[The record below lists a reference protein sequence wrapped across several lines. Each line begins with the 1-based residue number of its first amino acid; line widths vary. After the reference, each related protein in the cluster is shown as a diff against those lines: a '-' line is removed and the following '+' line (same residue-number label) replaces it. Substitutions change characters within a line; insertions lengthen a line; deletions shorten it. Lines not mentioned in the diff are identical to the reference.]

1 MSLSIEIIIEHEGK
15 VYKQKAN
22 TLLKQFFQLL
32 ERHWKQGYVSVKK
45 VDGEVHNGNN
55 DANTFAI
62 DAEENNN
69 NYGIVIGSGS
79 TAVNKCSDY
88 ALENKLNLDCSAVT
102 VNSTTCDSEKIELS
116 AYRSFTNNTG
126 SDVTIREVGLYC
138 VGTSTSYIHCIDRTV
153 LAEPITLQNGKT
165 VKIMYM
171 LRYVA

>member
-1 MSLSIEIIIEHEGK
+1 MSLSIEIVIEKDEK
-15 VYKQKAN
+15 TYRQKAN

-32 ERHWKQGYVSVKK
+32 ERQFRQSSVTVKR
-45 VDGEVHNGNN
+45 VDGTLDSGNY

-62 DAEENNN
+62 NAGENNN
-69 NYGIVIGSGS
+69 DYGIVIGSGS

-102 VNSTTCDSEKIELS
+102 VNSTTCDNEKIELS

-138 VGTSTSYIHCIDRTV
+138 AGTSTSYIHCIDRTV
-153 LAEPITLQNGKT
+153 LSEPITLQNGKT

-171 LRYVA
+171 IRYVA

>member
-1 MSLSIEIIIEHEGK
+1 MSLSIEIIIEKDGK
-15 VYKQKAN
+15 VYRQKAN

-32 ERHWKQGYVSVKK
+32 ERHWGQRAVSVKK
-45 VDGEVHNGNN
+45 VNGEMHSGY
-55 DANTFAI
+55 DDDSTFAI
-62 DAEENNN
+62 NAGENNN

-102 VNSTTCDSEKIELS
+102 VNSTTCDNEKIELS

-138 VGTSTSYIHCIDRTV
+138 CGTSTDYIHCIDRTV
-153 LAEPITLQNGKT
+153 LSEPITLQNGKT
-165 VKIMYM
+165 IKIMYM